1 MIKNNDFVEIDYTAK
16 IKDSGEIFDL
26 TDEKLAKEKGMF
38 DSSFKYGSRIICVGQ
53 RFVIKG
59 LDDSLIGKKEDSKF
73 TVELKPEDAFGVRSS
88 ELMQIIPLKDIHS
101 QKIQPFPGLKLNFG
115 GVMGVVRSVSGGRV
129 TVDFNHPLAGK
140 IIVYDVKIGKI
151 VNDDEKKL
159 RSVIE
164 SGFGVEAE
172 IKKEKEEYL
181 VKLHGKLPEKLK
193 KGIIDKCKEI
203 IPKVKMKVS

>member
-1 MIKNNDFVEIDYTAK
+1 MIKNNDFVEIDYVAK

-38 DSSFKYGSRIICVGQ
+38 DPNFKYGARVICVGQ
-53 RFVIKG
+53 KFVIKG
-59 LDDSLIGKKEDSKF
+59 LDDNLVGKNEDSKF

-88 ELMQIIPLKDIHS
+88 ELMQIVPLKEIHN

-115 GVMGVVRSVSGGRV
+115 GLMGAVRSVSGGRV

-140 IIVYDVKIGKI
+140 TILYDVKVGKI
-151 VNDDEKKL
+151 VEDDEVKL

-164 SGFGVEAE
+164 SGFGIEAE
-172 IKKEKEEYL
+172 IKKEKELYT
-181 VKLHGKLPEKLK
+181 VKLPGKLPEKVK
-193 KGIIDKCKEI
+193 KGLSDKCKEI
-203 IPKVKMKVS
+203 IPKVKIKFS